1 MFHSGIVDAQELV
14 GGSQHVDTVRL
25 ALGTFLVHELI
36 HRLLSRRTPKDG
48 IHHQKQRPAQS
59 SGATFGD
66 AVAACFHLARLVWR
80 ASMPAKVT
88 SAFWEWKRHTSPI
101 SAMSWGQEPG
111 PRRTSP
117 SQRGLAV

>member
-36 HRLLSRRTPKDG
+36 HRLLSRRTPEDG
-48 IHHQKQRPAQS
+48 IHHQIQRPAQS

-66 AVAACFHLARLVWR
+66 AVAAYLHLARLVRR
-80 ASMPAKVT
+80 ASISAKVT
-88 SAFWEWKRHTSPI
+88 SAFWEWKRRTSPI
-101 SAMSWGQEPG
+101 SAMNWGQEPG